1 MPKGWSWFTGHLLT
15 LQKYVDRLPPDANV
29 NLAMRD
35 LALEFA
41 DTEIFLMDFWPVYPP
56 LLMVYDPDAAVQI
69 STKYNLPKTAM
80 HLQFMKPIT
89 GGPNL
94 ISMSGQEWKTWR
106 SLFNPGFSAAAM
118 MDNIPFLVDSV
129 QVFCDKLKEK
139 AQDGGLVCL
148 DSLTTRLTLD
158 VIIKLTLSVI
168 HYTMMA
174 LISS

>member
-1 MPKGWSWFTGHLLT
+1 MPKGWSWLTGHLLT
-15 LQKYVDRLPPDANV
+15 LQKYVDQLPPDANV

-35 LALEFA
+35 LAREFA
-41 DTEIFLMDFWPVYPP
+41 DTEVFLMDFWPVYPP

-69 STKYNLPKTAM
+69 STKYNLPKTDM

-94 ISMSGQEWKTWR
+94 ISMSGQEWKAWR
-106 SLFNPGFSAAAM
+106 SLFNPGFSSAAM
-118 MDNIPFLVDSV
+118 MDNVPHIVNSV

-139 AQDGGLVCL
+139 ADGGLISL
-148 DSLTTRLTLD
+148 DDLTTRLTMD

-168 HYTMMA
+168 HKIFDSTS
-174 LISS
+174 I